1 MRRLRFSIVLLALLA
16 TPLFAADRWILI
28 SGTTGAF
35 HTDARVFNPSF
46 EKDIQV
52 TAKFAVA
59 GNPPV
64 NNAER
69 LAGGDGATFTVPKR
83 SMLVLNDVTTA
94 LFATNALGA
103 IVFTS
108 PDPFEVTSRIYAQT
122 PNGTLGQFGP
132 GLSPGQAFAK
142 GTLLQM
148 KANGSPGQVGTF
160 RTNIGLVSPVNADTT
175 VQLRLYDRNNTV
187 VGTGELT
194 LPAFGATTPIGMGD
208 AFFWDQLTAGS
219 DLSDAWVSYSATNPI
234 FAYASVLD
242 NGTTDQTF
250 VPAVQDVGVE
260 PVPQPPQATTHTFDV
275 TLQDFSIT
283 FSPAPANVKVGD
295 TVILRIRRLEGSHGF
310 QMSSPSFAD
319 VVPSTVP
326 SGSAVVERT
335 FTADAPGNYGYF
347 CTVSLCGEGHSN
359 MFGTMRVEAP

>member
-1 MRRLRFSIVLLALLA
+1 MRRFRFSIVLLSLLA

-28 SGTTGAF
+28 SGTVGAF

-52 TAKFAVA
+52 TAKFALA

-64 NNAER
+64 DNNER
-69 LAGGDGATFTVPKR
+69 ISGAGAVFTVPKR

-94 LFATNALGA
+94 LFATNSLGA
-103 IVFTS
+103 IVFSS

-122 PNGTLGQFGP
+122 ANGTLGQFGP
-132 GLSPGQAFAK
+132 GLSPGVAFAK

-148 KANGSPGQVGTF
+148 KANGGAGQVGTF
-160 RTNIGLVSPVNADTT
+160 RTNIGLVNPANAATT

-194 LPAFGATTPIGMGD
+194 LPAFGVTTPISMAD
-208 AFFWDQLTAGS
+208 PFFWDQLTAGS

-260 PVPQPPQATTHTFDV
+260 PAPPPPQATTHTFDV
-275 TLQDFSIT
+275 TMEDFSIT
-283 FSPAPANVKVGD
+283 FSPAPTNVKVGD

-310 QMSSPSFAD
+310 QMSSPSFTP
-319 VVPSTVP
+319 VVPSTIP

-335 FTADAPGNYGYF
+335 FTANAPGNYGYF
-347 CTVSLCGEGHSN
+347 CTVSSCGEGHSN
-359 MFGTMRVEAP
+359 MFGTMRVESR